1 MGRISTT
8 NVDADSIGDVAEN
21 LNSTSVRSGSVN
33 IATQDTYADRS
44 PRANGATTS
53 RVQQPAGST
62 RQYADFKSTF
72 KVLGG
77 LSSYS
82 AGTGKSAVLHSVIGW
97 GTAGGVQAATAGGTT
112 TQIGQLFDGNS
123 TFTTSPK
130 PLSQLGSQF
139 DGNKWLSAIVA
150 DSFQVGFSTQTD
162 VFIVFE
168 GSGAQT
174 GDTDWTRL
182 DFKLDGSDQLSDFI
196 DYRNTGT
203 GGTHTR
209 TGATSVTSG
218 YNRIIYKYQAVT
230 ISGVSRHF
238 AASGVNAGYT
248 NFYSLV

>member
-21 LNSTSVRSGSVN
+21 LNSTSNRSGSVN

-44 PRANGATTS
+44 PRVNGATTS

-62 RQYADFKSTF
+62 RNYGDFKSTF

-77 LSSYS
+77 NTSYTTG
-82 AGTGKSAVLHSVIGW
+82 AGKSSVLHSITGW
-97 GTAGGVQAATAGGTT
+97 ATAGGMQGATNSAT
-112 TQIGQLFDGNS
+112 STQIGQLYDGLN
-123 TFTTSPK
+123 TFTTSAK

-139 DGNKWLSAIVA
+139 DGNKWISAIVV
-150 DSFQVGFSTQTD
+150 DSFTSGFSSVSD
-162 VFIVFE
+162 VYIVFE

-182 DFKLDGSDQLSDFI
+182 DFKLDGVAQLSDFI
-196 DYRNTGT
+196 DYRTTGS

-209 TGATSVTSG
+209 TGATSVSTVA
-218 YNRIIYKYQAVT
+218 NRIVYKYANVT
-230 ISGVSRHF
+230 FSGVSRHF
-238 AASGVNAGYT
+238 TASGVTAGYT